1 MQAMAKRYD
10 PAPVEAHWMRA
21 WEAAD
26 YFHAEPDSERKPYT
40 IVIPPPNVTAA
51 LHMGHGLNSTIQD
64 VIIRW
69 RRMQGF
75 EAEWLPGVDHAGIA
89 TQNVVE
95 RELAGRGLTRHDL
108 GRDAFVAE
116 AQAWKEKHGSR
127 IIGQLRGIG
136 CSCDWARERYT
147 MDPGLSRAVLEAFV
161 RLYRKGL
168 IYRGNRIVNWC
179 PRCTTGLSDEEVVH
193 GEHEGS
199 LWYVRYPLEGGGRIT
214 VATTRPET
222 ILGDVAVAVNPA
234 DDRHRSLVG
243 RTAILPVLGRRI
255 PVIADAFVDP
265 EFGTGA
271 VKVTPAHDPNDF
283 EIGERCKLEPVLV
296 MDETGRMNENAGPDY
311 AGLDR
316 FEAREKLVAQL
327 RADGLLESIEPHQHA
342 VGHCDRCKTIVEPYL
357 SEQWFCDQKSLA
369 GPAIAA
375 VDEGTLRFHPERWTK
390 VYLQWLENIRP
401 WCLSRQLWW
410 GHRIPIWYCGE
421 CGEVIV
427 AVEPPERCTRC
438 RSPRLRQ
445 DEDVLDTWF
454 SSGLWPFST
463 FGWPDDTP
471 ELRYFYPT
479 NTLATA
485 PEIIFLWVARM
496 VMLGCELMGKVPFG
510 DVLLHGT
517 VRDTLGRK
525 FSKSL
530 GNGFDPMEVVEDVG
544 ADSLRFSAIGD
555 TSQGQDVYLSLDSFD
570 AGRNFANKVWNAAR
584 FVLSASEGFDPEG
597 EDAEGELADRWIRAR
612 LTRTIREVTGALDA
626 FRLSDAARTVYHFIR
641 RDFCDWYI
649 ELAKP
654 RVAGNSPNAQTAKRT
669 LLEVLTT
676 STKLLHPFMPFLTEE
691 IWQRAAPR
699 IGDEGAPSIVIAR
712 WPNAETAAND
722 PGALADMQTLQ
733 EVVTAIRNIRA
744 EMRIPPGAYAR
755 ALVRCSGEEARVLT
769 DHGAYVR
776 GLARLEAFDARP
788 DVIKP
793 PGAASRVVGLMEV
806 YVPLAGLIDAEAER
820 TRLGREEAKLERT
833 LESAERK
840 LANPQFQER
849 APTDVVE
856 RERRVAETRRQAL
869 EKVRRHLAEL
879 AANA

>member
-10 PAPVEAHWMRA
+10 PAPVEAHWTRV

-51 LHMGHGLNSTIQD
+51 LHMGQGLNSTIQD

-147 MDPGLSRAVLEAFV
+147 MDPGLSHAVLEAFV

-193 GEHEGS
+193 REHEGS
-199 LWYVRYPLEGGGRIT
+199 LWYVRYPLEGGGHIA

-234 DDRHRSLVG
+234 DERHQSLVG

-255 PVIADAFVDP
+255 PVITDAFVDP

-296 MDETGRMNENAGPDY
+296 MDEMGRMNENAGPDY
-311 AGLDR
+311 ASLDR
-316 FEAREKLVAQL
+316 FEAREKLVARL
-327 RADGLLESIEPHQHA
+327 RADGLLERIEPHQHT

-375 VDEGTLRFHPERWTK
+375 VGEGTLRFHPERWTK

-410 GHRIPIWYCGE
+410 GHRIPIWYCDE

-427 AVEPPERCTRC
+427 AVEPPDRCTQC
-438 RSPRLRQ
+438 KSPRLRQ

-479 NTLATA
+479 NTLVTA

-496 VMLGCELMGKVPFG
+496 VMLGCEFMGRVPFG

-544 ADSLRFSAIGD
+544 ADSLRFSTIGD

-584 FVLSASEGFDPEG
+584 FVLSAAEGFDPEG

-612 LTRTIREVTGALDA
+612 LTRTIQEVTDALDA
-626 FRLSDAARTVYHFIR
+626 FRLGDAARTVYHFIR

-654 RVAGNSPNAQTAKRT
+654 RVAENSPNAQTARRT

-676 STKLLHPFMPFLTEE
+676 SMKLLHPFMPFLTEE
-691 IWQRAAPR
+691 IWQRAAPH
-699 IGDEGAPSIVIAR
+699 IGDEDAPSIVIAR

-722 PGALADMQTLQ
+722 PGALAAMQTLQ

-744 EMRIPPGAYAR
+744 EMRIPPGAYAQ

-769 DHGAYVR
+769 DHSAYVR

-793 PGAASRVVGLMEV
+793 PGAASRVVELMEV
-806 YVPLAGLIDAEAER
+806 YVPLAGLIDVETER
-820 TRLGREEAKLERT
+820 ARLGREEIKLERT

-879 AANA
+879 AASA